1 MSTATIWWSFF
12 PRRLLSIKIGCLS
25 EKKSVIC
32 YIAIQIAAESG
43 VYILEKVISY

>member
-1 MSTATIWWSFF
+1 MFI
-12 PRRLLSIKIGCLS
+12 R
-25 EKKSVIC
+25 EKSVIC